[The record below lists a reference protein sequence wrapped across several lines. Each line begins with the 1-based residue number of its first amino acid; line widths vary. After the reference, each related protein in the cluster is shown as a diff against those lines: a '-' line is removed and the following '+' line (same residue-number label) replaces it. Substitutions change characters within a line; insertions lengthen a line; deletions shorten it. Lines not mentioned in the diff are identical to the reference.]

1 MPRAPDPREPLIVAS
16 FERAAELCE
25 DLTPPVYA
33 RLFAEHPDMEAL
45 FWRDTNHQVRGEML
59 SRVIQAILDFV
70 GERLYSSTL
79 IQSEVVVHEGYD
91 VPPEVFRI
99 FFRTVRDSLREVC
112 GGDWTREWEA
122 AWASLLDDLDWYVT
136 HPDQAE
142 TGAPA

>member
-25 DLTPPVYA
+25 DLTPAVYA
-33 RLFAEHPDMEAL
+33 RLFREHPEMEAL
-45 FWRDTNHQVRGEML
+45 FWRDSNHQIRGEML

-70 GERLYSSTL
+70 GERLYSRTL

-91 VPPEVFRI
+91 VPPDVFRV
-99 FFRTVRDSLREVC
+99 FFRTVRDALQEVC
-112 GGDWTREWEA
+112 GADWTG
-122 AWASLLDDLDWYVT
+122 AWDNAWDSLLDDLDWYVT

-142 TGAPA
+142 MRASA